1 MMNIPV
7 GAIVTRVYYT
17 LPSHVGHIGPEFDTQ
32 HEANV
37 EALRRWGA
45 NQSHLAIAAPT
56 VSQRIVFTFPD
67 GGGVDTV
74 VDTEVVFPNLTTPA
88 PSGHEQRAALA
99 ETAIRQLNKFHAIA
113 EKTLATTAPA
123 AN

>member
-1 MMNIPV
+1 MLNIPV
-7 GAIVTRVYYT
+7 GATVTRVYFT

-45 NQSHLAIAAPT
+45 NQTNTTIKAPA
-56 VSQRIVFTFPD
+56 VQQRIMFAFPD
-67 GGGVDTV
+67 GSGLDTV
-74 VDTEVVFPNLTTPA
+74 VATETVFPILTTPA

-99 ETAIRQLNKFHAIA
+99 ETAIRQLERFHGITERPLA
-113 EKTLATTAPA
+113 EQSTS
-123 AN
+123 N